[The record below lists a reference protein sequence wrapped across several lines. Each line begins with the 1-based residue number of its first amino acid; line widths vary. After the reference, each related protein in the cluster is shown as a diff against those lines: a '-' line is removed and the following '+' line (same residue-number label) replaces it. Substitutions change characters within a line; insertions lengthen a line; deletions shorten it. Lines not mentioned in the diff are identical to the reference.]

1 MSNYYKRPCIIVF
14 DNIDLASVKTQMN
27 VFDAV
32 VNICN
37 KFNKFMRQYNLEDNY
52 RVYFV
57 LRPETQVRYN
67 EGKLGDIID
76 FPLPNILKISLS
88 IMKKVLHETAQKF
101 DNNNTLPC
109 NVTCKDVLSEHDE
122 FISLQTF
129 TDVADYFYRIL
140 DYYLQDIW
148 DKNSHVRTR
157 LGTSVGFH
165 CGIVN
170 YNLRVF
176 LRFFSDTISNGGF
189 RPLTKEFNQKEGG
202 RYFSIYSY
210 IEMIIRGKW
219 VVHPGNRNIT
229 GEGGNKAPIVYNI
242 FDNSLYGHNQKD
254 KIKHFMLYMRILQ
267 YVYLFTEDSEI
278 CYEDMKQVLTKF
290 FDNNYI
296 LNATKK
302 LVYVHLI
309 YSHEEGDDEISSKG
323 YWKDIVIKDTT
334 VLTLSFTGRF
344 YLEKLIYEFEYLY
357 QMSLSS
363 LMCDQYVKELKTC
376 YKTKKELVVL
386 YFLKSMFEILKE
398 NIESYSLDALIE
410 LKRMFY
416 DNDCTS
422 GTKPFRRMLSSFV
435 LVMNNKVEHFK
446 KYVKDKSDNSQ
457 YTEKYDN
464 LLHIQKQAQELK
476 DEVYQYILREL
487 GE

>member
-1 MSNYYKRPCIIVF
+1 MEELTGLLQKVASSIDDESSYFFGNEYYLNSYEREIDSSFQIFINKLKNSFYNGSSEKVNIIRGQAGIGKSLFFEKGIQRLVTIDKNTNNNYIHMGVDFKNIDNNEKVEFYEDKIYNELCKNAIDCIRKFHEEQYKIFKREFEEFTMGIEIKTPHTYFFPLKFFCQMIYNYYKRPCIIVF

-229 GEGGNKAPIVYNI
+229 GEGGIKLLLFITYLIIVYMVI
-242 FDNSLYGHNQKD
+242 IR
-254 KIKHFMLYMRILQ
+254 KIKLSILCYICVSFNMFIYLRRILRF
-267 YVYLFTEDSEI
+267 V
-278 CYEDMKQVLTKF
+278 MKT
-290 FDNNYI
+290 
-296 LNATKK
+296 
-302 LVYVHLI
+302 
-309 YSHEEGDDEISSKG
+309 
-323 YWKDIVIKDTT
+323 
-334 VLTLSFTGRF
+334 
-344 YLEKLIYEFEYLY
+344 
-357 QMSLSS
+357 
-363 LMCDQYVKELKTC
+363 
-376 YKTKKELVVL
+376 
-386 YFLKSMFEILKE
+386 
-398 NIESYSLDALIE
+398 
-410 LKRMFY
+410 
-416 DNDCTS
+416 
-422 GTKPFRRMLSSFV
+422 
-435 LVMNNKVEHFK
+435 
-446 KYVKDKSDNSQ
+446 
-457 YTEKYDN
+457 
-464 LLHIQKQAQELK
+464 
-476 DEVYQYILREL
+476 
-487 GE
+487 